1 MLNVL
6 QHGAQCSFGSSSL
19 RYFCDFLTEGDIMK
33 NINQLALPLLLIAS
47 STVANGTIY
56 TFTNVVDPEP
66 DVLISFGN
74 HKSYSF
80 SHSILDDGYNALT
93 DSITSAS
100 LMLNFKDESN
110 DAAPESV
117 NFAFDL
123 VPFGTQTITS
133 GGATFTA
140 NFSGPSLIN
149 LLSAD
154 GVLNVT
160 LGNAGI
166 TNGHQED
173 RSDFQFLGSTLAVNA
188 DRVPKKEDTPPVT
201 PPVDPVTPPV
211 DPVTP
216 PVDPIAPLIDPVTP
230 PVDPV
235 TPPIDPVTPPID
247 PITLITPVEAVPE
260 PVTLALMGIGLAG
273 MGWASRKRKA
283 AKR

>member
-6 QHGAQCSFGSSSL
+6 QHGAQRSFGSSSL
-19 RYFCDFLTEGDIMK
+19 RYFCDLLTGGDIMK

-56 TFTNVVDPEP
+56 TFTDVVDPNP

-74 HKSYSF
+74 HKSYNF

-110 DAAPESV
+110 DTAPESV
-117 NFAFDL
+117 SFAFDL
-123 VPFGTQTITS
+123 APFGTQTITS

-149 LLSAD
+149 LLSGD
-154 GVLNVT
+154 GILNVT

-166 TNGHQED
+166 TNGHQD
-173 RSDFQFLGSTLAVNA
+173 NRSDFQFLGSTLAVNA
-188 DRVPKKEDTPPVT
+188 DREPKKDTPPVT
-201 PPVDPVTPPV
+201 PPVDPVTPSV

-216 PVDPIAPLIDPVTP
+216 PVDPIAPLIDPITP
-230 PVDPV
+230 PV
-235 TPPIDPVTPPID
+235 DPVTPPID

-273 MGWASRKRKA
+273 MGWASRKRKV